1 LEIVFTGN
9 NPVKV
14 SNNNFNNIKAC
25 MYVTRFD
32 TEESTCTENYCTEIT
47 GNKEILMNNRLK
59 VFPNPAEDMIYV
71 QLPQEAAVSNN
82 KLEIYDYL
90 GNKIFDYNVGKNE
103 KIIKIDISGLQE
115 NIYFIVLKSSDYIL
129 QYTKFVKML

>member
-1 LEIVFTGN
+1 
-9 NPVKV
+9 
-14 SNNNFNNIKAC
+14 

-90 GNKIFDYNVGKNE
+90 GKKIFDYNVGENE

-129 QYTKFVKML
+129 QYTKFVKMQ